1 MRILTFT
8 SLFPN
13 SLAPDSAIFLLQ
25 RISHLARRQGNQVEV
40 VAPIPYA
47 PKYLRDTSRGYLA
60 SLPAMEMIAAYLF
73 IILAMVNSRV
83 SMPVHG
89 LLMYAGCLSLA
100 RRFIGSIISIAS
112 MPTTFFPTAWL
123 PC

>member
-60 SLPAMEMIAAYLF
+60 SLPAMEMIAGL
-73 IILAMVNSRV
+73 
-83 SMPVHG
+83 PVHHPRYG
-89 LLMYAGCLSLA
+89 LIPAC
-100 RRFIGSIISIAS
+100 RCRC
-112 MPTTFFPTAWL
+112 TA
-123 PC
+123 C